1 MNPYP
6 EFIRGNQKNYIRTGC
21 DTDIT
26 KSYEYQMCTNNI
38 LNSLLGFRERSHNGE
53 DYLYFEISGMQ
64 SLDIFLQTR
73 KLRRDFMILLAK
85 GILKLCKELS
95 EYALDIQR
103 VVLEPKYIMVAGDT
117 GGIKFLYAF
126 QESGEGQKG
135 PEQLL
140 ECCIEHLDY
149 QDEALVNSLYGIY
162 ERLLD
167 QQQNFS
173 LSGEME
179 KLLEALTE
187 IEIVQIEPENEP
199 ELIQSKLQERVES
212 VDLREEKKFVR
223 SDILAREKKSL
234 KKGLG
239 IFLLCDALLL
249 IFWKP
254 LTLLKLF
261 FGMAMGCTLLGLF
274 FYVTRQEKK
283 NKSIMEGQP
292 VCSEYLEE
300 YQELVQSCDTNIEG
314 TRIVDIHDSEGILY
328 NLQNT
333 EPQYIYIGSER
344 KIIGKDARRVQV
356 CIAHESISRMH
367 AMVVK
372 EGENCIIEDLN
383 STNGTRVNNVL
394 LKPRTPHVLKQGD
407 KVLIAG
413 LEYIFR

>member
-1 MNPYP
+1 MNPCP
-6 EFIRGNQKNYIRTGC
+6 EFIRGNQKNYIRMIC
-21 DTDIT
+21 NYEVT

-38 LNSLLGFRERSHNGE
+38 LNSFLEFQERSHNGE

-64 SLDIFLQTR
+64 SLDIYLQSR

-103 VVLEPKYIMVAGDT
+103 VVLEPKYIMVAPDT
-117 GGIKFLYAF
+117 EGIKFLYSF
-126 QESGEGQKG
+126 QESAE
-135 PEQLL
+135 EQNGLERFL

-149 QDEALVNSLYGIY
+149 QDETLVNSLYAIY

-179 KLLEALTE
+179 RLLEALTE
-187 IEIVQIEPENEP
+187 IEIVQIEPE
-199 ELIQSKLQERVES
+199 LIQSKQQEGLEPVN
-212 VDLREEKKFVR
+212 LREEKKFVR
-223 SDILAREKKSL
+223 SNILAREKKSL
-234 KKGLG
+234 KKGLW
-239 IFLLCDALLL
+239 IFLLCDVLLL

-254 LTLLKLF
+254 ITLLKLF
-261 FGMAMGCTLLGLF
+261 FEMAMGCTLLGLIF
-274 FYVTRQEKK
+274 NVMRQEKK
-283 NKSIMEGQP
+283 RKSTVAEP
-292 VCSEYLEE
+292 SNCSEYLEE

-314 TRIVDIHDSEGILY
+314 TRIVDIRESESVLY
-328 NLQNT
+328 NLQNI

-344 KIIGKDARRVQV
+344 KIIGKDAGRVQV
-356 CIAHESISRMH
+356 CIAHESVSRMH